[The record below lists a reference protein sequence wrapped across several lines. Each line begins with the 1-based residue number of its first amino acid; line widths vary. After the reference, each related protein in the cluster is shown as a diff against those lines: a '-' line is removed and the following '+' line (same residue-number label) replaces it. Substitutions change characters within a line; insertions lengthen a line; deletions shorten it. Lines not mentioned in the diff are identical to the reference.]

1 MVLGL
6 GLVIYDLVS
15 KKDVTVVSE
24 YVDTTDTTDTTDSSD
39 SDE

>member
-6 GLVIYDLVS
+6 GLVIYDLAS

-24 YVDTTDTTDTTDSSD
+24 YVDTTDTTDSSD